1 MTSLGLFAAVAA
13 TLSAESPVVSHVV
26 AWGDTTSPLIR
37 NFPDSLS
44 APRWIRACGERSVAY
59 RYSGKLTW
67 WGFNAFDLVRSPTHR
82 MSLRGMACSEELGF
96 GLTDSG
102 TVVRWGG
109 TPPFG
114 DPTPPMGL
122 RGVVSLA
129 AGSFHAAALKTDG
142 SVVAWGGNLDS
153 VVSKTN
159 GKTGIAAIAAAGV
172 QTILLRRDST
182 VEVAGGQLTMVDQ
195 VPKGLSG
202 IVAVASGGRH
212 GLALRANGTV
222 VAWGDTTGGNLRVPA
237 SLDSV
242 VAIAAG
248 GYHSLALRADGSVVC
263 WGKND
268 KGQCDVPSSV
278 VEVVAVTAGLEHSL
292 ALRRDGTVVGWGSN
306 AKGQRDAPMKTIPV
320 ESIHVGNDAAAAIL
334 QDGRVVAWGDIP
346 LAAFPT
352 LPGGRRWKSI
362 SFGSTPHAVGRDDQG
377 KPYAWGSSILG
388 VGTMPESLTTAL
400 QAEATR
406 AVTVVLTPDRRLVAW
421 GEDNDGLVTGANALT
436 NVIQFD
442 ASEYRLV
449 ALRADSTVHQW
460 GKQIYAG
467 MDSVPDSARGALA
480 VAATDQS
487 FLALKPGG
495 RVFAWNPRPALAAW
509 HRPPVGLDSVV
520 ALSGGSLHALARRA
534 NGQVV
539 CWGDTTTPLC
549 RIPEGLPPASVALAG
564 TKASLALIPVRSIAG
579 PPTGVS
585 RSQAV
590 AASRHWSLDGG
601 ALRWKGDAPVRV
613 RVLSAAGRPVLPST
627 TLQPG
632 ERLGANLARGLYL
645 VRVEGERETFRWVR
659 TGR

>member
-1 MTSLGLFAAVAA
+1 MISLGLFAAVAA
-13 TLSAESPVVSHVV
+13 SLSAESPVVSHVV
-26 AWGDTTSPLIR
+26 PWGDTTSALIR

-59 RYSGKLTW
+59 RYSGKLLW
-67 WGFNAFDLVRSPTHR
+67 WGQNALDPVQSPTQR
-82 MSLRGMACSEELGF
+82 LRLRSLACSEELTL

-102 TVVRWGG
+102 TVVRWGKA
-109 TPPFG
+109 PSLG
-114 DPTPPMGL
+114 DPTPPSGL

-129 AGSFHAAALKTDG
+129 AGSFHAVALLADG
-142 SVVAWGGNLDS
+142 SVRSWGGNLDS
-153 VVSKTN
+153 VATKTN
-159 GKTGIAAIAAAGV
+159 GKTGIAAIAAGGV

-182 VEVAGGQLTMVDQ
+182 VEVVGGKLTMVDQ
-195 VPKGLSG
+195 VPNGLSG

-222 VAWGDTTGGNLRVPA
+222 VAWGDTTGGNLRVPVD
-237 SLDSV
+237 LDSV
-242 VAIAAG
+242 VAIAGG
-248 GYHSLALRADGSVVC
+248 GYHCLALRADGSVVC

-268 KGQCDVPSSV
+268 KGQCDVPTSAI
-278 VEVVAVTAGLEHSL
+278 EVVAIAAGLDHSL

-306 AKGQRDAPMKTIPV
+306 ARGQRDAPLKSIPV
-320 ESIHVGNDAAAAIL
+320 ESIHVGNDAAAAVL
-334 QDGRVVAWGDIP
+334 QDGRVVAWGDLP

-362 SFGSTPHAVGRDDQG
+362 SFGATPHAVGRDDQG
-377 KPYAWGSSILG
+377 KPYAWGSNIFG

-421 GEDNDGLVTGANALT
+421 GEDNDGLVTGAKALT
-436 NVIQFD
+436 EVVQFD

-449 ALRADSTVHQW
+449 ALRADSTVRQW
-460 GKQIYAG
+460 GKQIYVG

-520 ALSGGSLHALARRA
+520 ALSGGSVHALARRA

-549 RIPEGLPPASVALAG
+549 KVPEGLPPASAALAG
-564 TKASLALIPVRSIAG
+564 ATASLALIPVRPIAG
-579 PPTGVS
+579 PPTGIS
-585 RSQAV
+585 RSAAV
-590 AASRHWSLDGG
+590 AGVLRWSLEGG
-601 ALRWKGDAPVRV
+601 ALRWRGEAPVRV
-613 RVLSAAGRPVLPST
+613 IVLSAAGRPVLPST

-645 VRVEGERETFRWVR
+645 VRVEGERETVRWVHTR
-659 TGR
+659 R